1 MKIKKSIL
9 VETIKKALKEAEFDA
24 SKFPFPKA
32 DTDGKYAKYVA
43 QAGKPEFDTAD
54 SDDRVASNSEF
65 STTAE
70 KLSPSQREIKLGQAL
85 GMAVSMIG
93 KLPGPFKNG
102 PGGNLGAVI
111 SKDNYI
117 MDGHHRWAASIFSEG
132 PGIELGGTKIEM
144 DGEELVKVLA
154 LMGDAF
160 HPGERKKPSPHNIMN
175 ATADD
180 VNNFI
185 NKFVQEGIGEFVD
198 AETVKKV
205 LEKRFGSIEKA
216 KIHFVSQL
224 ESIKKEPPTWAES
237 RDKMPV
243 LEPDQQEP
251 EKVAKAM
258 AAGQVDVYRPYADA
272 PGEKEQ
278 APGNRAE
285 TKKLKINKE
294 NLTRMVRE
302 SLRKM
307 TSSINEK
314 YYHISDA
321 TYEDGT
327 LAEDVEFW
335 DDVIEE
341 AEYQGRKVELNKPM
355 QGDVKKSKVYVKN
368 KKGNVV
374 KVNFGDPDMKIR
386 KSNPE
391 ARKNFRARHNCA
403 DKMKKG
409 DKTKAGYWS
418 CKAW

>member
-9 VETIKKALKEAEFDA
+9 TEIVKKALKEADFDA

-32 DTDGKYAKYVA
+32 DTDGKYAKHVA
-43 QAGKPEFDTAD
+43 QAGKPEFDTED
-54 SDDRVASNSEF
+54 SDDKVASDSEF
-65 STTAE
+65 STQAE
-70 KLSPSQREIKLGQAL
+70 NLSPSQREIKLGQAL

-93 KLPGPFKNG
+93 KLPGPFKDG

-180 VNNFI
+180 VNNFV

-198 AETVKKV
+198 AETAKRV
-205 LEKRFGSIEKA
+205 LEERFGSIEKA

-224 ESIKKEPPTWAES
+224 DSIQKEPPTWAES

-243 LEPDQQEP
+243 LEPKDKEP

-258 AAGQVDVYRPYADA
+258 AAGQVDIYHPYADA
-272 PGEKEQ
+272 PGKKEQ
-278 APGNRAE
+278 APGNRSDSKTIRIKE
-285 TKKLKINKE
+285 MKINKKRLQKLVIESLTKKLREEESPSSPAPEDKKLQQVQRALDYADEIDNK
-294 NLTRMVRE
+294 
-302 SLRKM
+302 
-307 TSSINEK
+307 
-314 YYHISDA
+314 
-321 TYEDGT
+321 
-327 LAEDVEFW
+327 
-335 DDVIEE
+335 
-341 AEYQGRKVELNKPM
+341 AEYRQFYGPILKKMMALPSGVTAMDVAEILRDGL
-355 QGDVKKSKVYVKN
+355 GDKLGSRIYQ
-368 KKGNVV
+368 
-374 KVNFGDPDMKIR
+374 MI
-386 KSNPE
+386 
-391 ARKNFRARHNCA
+391 
-403 DKMKKG
+403 KG
-409 DKTKAGYWS
+409 DTEKAQ
-418 CKAW
+418 